1 MKKFFNILYVFL
13 YLLTNVKTINEI
25 LELDKTET
33 CTLGHIIFNSTNI
46 KEGETLYFKIKS
58 KSITN
63 NYIRYYFLDS
73 YEDGQTINEEGKN
86 LYESNISL
94 TNEEEGLYKVYNF
107 EIIKNLTIYENKIKG
122 NYLIIFYYSNDNL
135 AEISS
140 IKKSSQ
146 DKKEDD
152 DDKKKKYYY
161 LSLLIVVFAII
172 IVIYEN
178 KKKRKEKK
186 AKMKEEI
193 SNLQKKNQN
202 LEEQKN
208 NEEKKFQDMLTKK
221 EIENLE
227 IEGRLIVINDEKIKS
242 DEKYDILKEKYKE
255 QKEKMKDMKRNQV
268 TIKLSNESDEL
279 SIEDKII
286 LKNYI
291 DEVRKNYPHIPGI
304 VSTVKGK
311 INKKNLMHITVQS
324 DDQIIKCIVICQKN
338 DIFNSVINKIYENKP
353 EFKEYKHY
361 FLGNGMVINDYKSIE
376 ENNIKDGN
384 GITLNKLENEQ

>member
-73 YEDGQTINEEGKN
+73 YEGGQTINEEGKN

-178 KKKRKEKK
+178 KKKRKKK
-186 AKMKEEI
+186 K
-193 SNLQKKNQN
+193 QK
-202 LEEQKN
+202 
-208 NEEKKFQDMLTKK
+208 
-221 EIENLE
+221 
-227 IEGRLIVINDEKIKS
+227 
-242 DEKYDILKEKYKE
+242 
-255 QKEKMKDMKRNQV
+255 
-268 TIKLSNESDEL
+268 
-279 SIEDKII
+279 
-286 LKNYI
+286 
-291 DEVRKNYPHIPGI
+291 
-304 VSTVKGK
+304 
-311 INKKNLMHITVQS
+311 
-324 DDQIIKCIVICQKN
+324 
-338 DIFNSVINKIYENKP
+338 
-353 EFKEYKHY
+353 
-361 FLGNGMVINDYKSIE
+361 
-376 ENNIKDGN
+376 
-384 GITLNKLENEQ
+384 

>member
-1 MKKFFNILYVFL
+1 MKNFNILYVFL

-73 YEDGQTINEEGKN
+73 YEGGQTINEEGKN
-86 LYESNISL
+86 LYENNISL

-152 DDKKKKYYY
+152 DKKKKYYY
-161 LSLLIVVFAII
+161 YLTLLIAVFVIMII
-172 IVIYEN
+172 IYDY

-193 SNLQKKNQN
+193 SNLQKKNKN
-202 LEEQKN
+202 LEEQRNK
-208 NEEKKFQDMLTKK
+208 EEKKFQDMLTKK

-227 IEGRLIVINDEKIKS
+227 IEGQLIAINDEKIKS
-242 DEKYDILKEKYKE
+242 
-255 QKEKMKDMKRNQV
+255 
-268 TIKLSNESDEL
+268 
-279 SIEDKII
+279 
-286 LKNYI
+286 
-291 DEVRKNYPHIPGI
+291 
-304 VSTVKGK
+304 
-311 INKKNLMHITVQS
+311 
-324 DDQIIKCIVICQKN
+324 
-338 DIFNSVINKIYENKP
+338 
-353 EFKEYKHY
+353 
-361 FLGNGMVINDYKSIE
+361 
-376 ENNIKDGN
+376 
-384 GITLNKLENEQ
+384 